1 MGLGGCDRADFSVVV
16 SLPSIR
22 AATENTFPAPL
33 LLPIGTAPLARAIHC
48 YNSCTCVQNM
58 LEQWQLWAVI
68 AKRYFLYLPEIF
80 FSFLFCPFVKTADL
94 FLPARLHPPVILRS
108 ECQVLCNAHAGSHAS
123 HNTQGWWGWVKEV
136 SEELRCAWHCCCP
149 EQGWHRYSGGF
160 HSFIPCIF

>member
-1 MGLGGCDRADFSVVV
+1 MGLGGCDRADFSVV

-94 FLPARLHPPVILRS
+94 FLPARLLLLYLVLNARFFAMHTLAHMHPTTPRD
-108 ECQVLCNAHAGSHAS
+108 
-123 HNTQGWWGWVKEV
+123 
-136 SEELRCAWHCCCP
+136 
-149 EQGWHRYSGGF
+149 GGVG
-160 HSFIPCIF
+160 